1 MYCRAR
7 EAELEKQFQSDFA
20 NVEADH
26 LQKTQD
32 MLTEFNRAQ
41 QILKDK
47 IVKQQKMYVFLLFSV
62 VKLLFITVNVVVA
75 FLCQCFEKSGGNL
88 TVTLL
93 IHIYHA
99 MRSSMQLNFTRSNKE
114 DVLIII
120 NLFPK

>member
-20 NVEADH
+20 NIEADH
-26 LQKTQD
+26 LRKTQD

-75 FLCQCFEKSGGNL
+75 FLYGRPMK
-88 TVTLL
+88 
-93 IHIYHA
+93 
-99 MRSSMQLNFTRSNKE
+99 
-114 DVLIII
+114 
-120 NLFPK
+120 